1 MSSSFGVLVAIVEK
15 LPGTFPFEQTKK
27 AASPRGL
34 DVSPEAA
41 ALLSAHRWTFSASQR
56 SDAVS
61 QTSNSSF
68 VPDQV
73 DDKYVM

>member
-15 LPGTFPFEQTKK
+15 LPGTFPFEPTKK

-56 SDAVS
+56 SNAVS
-61 QTSNSSF
+61 PFPNSSF
-68 VPDQV
+68 VPDRPES
-73 DDKYVM
+73 K